1 MHAYIFM
8 QVDKMYY
15 KLTKNTFINYKHL
28 YIGMD
33 THSIVFKSIKS
44 IIIKVLTH
52 RKASEQ
58 NETPKCNG

>member
-1 MHAYIFM
+1 M
-8 QVDKMYY
+8 QMNKMYY
-15 KLTKNTFINYKHL
+15 KLTKNAFTYYKHL

-33 THSIVFKSIKS
+33 TLFKSIKM

-58 NETPKCNG
+58 NETHQNAMNN